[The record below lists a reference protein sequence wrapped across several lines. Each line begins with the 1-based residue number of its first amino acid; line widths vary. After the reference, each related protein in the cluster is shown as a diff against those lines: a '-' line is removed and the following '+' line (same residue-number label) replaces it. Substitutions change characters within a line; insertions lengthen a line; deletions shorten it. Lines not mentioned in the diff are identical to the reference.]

1 MSGHVHPD
9 ELTELERHN
18 SVLDCYSYCQYCA
31 AEKHSSA
38 REAVIQE
45 LVTHLQRCAM
55 RLSKEN
61 DVELLEKCN
70 QLVATHLRRSDE
82 RSPV

>member
-31 AEKHSSA
+31 ADEHSRN
-38 REAVIQE
+38 REEVIQE
-45 LVTHLQRCAM
+45 LVTALEHCVTELERGGSSTKLTEYRLLAQRHKRAP
-55 RLSKEN
+55 N
-61 DVELLEKCN
+61 D
-70 QLVATHLRRSDE
+70 RG
-82 RSPV
+82 